1 MGGLGAELGLV
12 GDENLGGHNGWG
24 GRGMF
29 WQQAA
34 AGLCVGITFPLG
46 CFPSSDTS
54 TKPSEPALSLWEPL
68 CFFVTY
74 STLIA
79 DLRSSD
85 PFVLAFLPSSI
96 PSLVLGLTK
105 VT

>member
-1 MGGLGAELGLV
+1 MGAEPGLV

-24 GRGMF
+24 GRGVF

-34 AGLCVGITFPLG
+34 AGLCIGITFPLG
-46 CFPSSDTS
+46 CFPGSDTSS

-74 STLIA
+74 ITLLA

-85 PFVLAFLPSSI
+85 PFVLLAFLPSSV